1 MTNEELKS
9 RVGSNI
15 ARLRREA
22 GLTQADLAEKLN
34 YSDKAVS
41 KWERAES
48 MPDLLTL
55 VQLAE
60 QFGTDVNQL
69 LTSEDASANA
79 AAPEEA
85 PAEAEPAPQN
95 KRIADKGVIQ
105 KLSSVLV
112 WFVALF
118 VYTMLDSFHV
128 PYGWLTFFFAIPINA
143 IVLLSLRA
151 AWHMHKWNNV
161 LISLIMWGSL
171 LCIYLLFLITV
182 RVNMWRIFLLGLL
195 GQIGIEVLFRMFP
208 PESEEK

>member
-15 ARLRREA
+15 ARLRRDA

-55 VQLAE
+55 LQLAE
-60 QFGTDVNQL
+60 LFDTDVNQL
-69 LTSEDASANA
+69 VTSEDASAMTEPA
-79 AAPEEA
+79 A
-85 PAEAEPAPQN
+85 PAPQIVSAP
-95 KRIADKGVIQ
+95 RGRHIADKGVIQ
-105 KLSSVLV
+105 KLCSILV

-118 VYTMLDSFHV
+118 VYTILDSFDV
-128 PYGWLTFFFAIPINA
+128 PYGWITFFFAIPANA
-143 IVLLSLRA
+143 IVLLSLRS
-151 AWHMHKWNNV
+151 AWHMYNLNKI

-171 LCIYLLFLITV
+171 LCIYLLFYITV
-182 RVNMWRIFLLGLL
+182 SVNMWRIFLLGLL
-195 GQIGIEVLFRMFP
+195 GQIGIEFLFRMFP
-208 PESEEK
+208 PVSEEK

>member
-15 ARLRREA
+15 ARLRRDA

-69 LTSEDASANA
+69 LTSEDVTLTP
-79 AAPEEA
+79 AAPEAAPQEA
-85 PAEAEPAPQN
+85 PAPRG
-95 KRIADKGVIQ
+95 KRIFDKGIIQ
-105 KLSSVLV
+105 KLSSILV

-128 PYGWLTFFFAIPINA
+128 PYGWITFFFAIPANA
-143 IVLLSLRA
+143 IVLLSLRC
-151 AWHMHKWNNV
+151 AWRMYNWNKI

-171 LCIYLLFLITV
+171 LCIYLLFFITV
-182 RVNMWRIFLLGLL
+182 RINMWRIFLLGLL
-195 GQIGIEVLFRMFP
+195 GQIGIEFLFRMFP
-208 PESEEK
+208 SESEEA